1 MKEKSNHSNRFDNAA
16 ETWDESPRRLAMAAK
31 VCAAIEESVGID
43 PSWNMLDVGCG
54 TGLVTLP
61 FAKKAL
67 HITALDTSAG
77 MLEVLE
83 KKAAAEQL
91 SNITTLCGEL
101 GSLVSDHRCR
111 AGFDCIISSMTLHH
125 IDNTSEALAMLAGL
139 LKNDG
144 TLAFADLD
152 SEDGYFHDNAEEEVH
167 HGFDRAELASLLASA
182 GLSNVSFRTA
192 AEITKVNRI
201 GKERTYSIFL
211 CTARKNPTSSNT

>member
-1 MKEKSNHSNRFDNAA
+1 MTETNRFDNAA

-31 VCAAIEESVGID
+31 VCAAIEENVCID
-43 PSWNMLDVGCG
+43 PSWHMLDVGCG

-61 FAKKAL
+61 FAKKASQ
-67 HITALDTSAG
+67 ITALDTSAG

-101 GSLVSDHRCR
+101 GSLASDHRCT

-125 IDNTSEALAMLAGL
+125 IENTSEALAMLAGL
-139 LKNDG
+139 LKENG

-152 SEDGYFHDNAEEEVH
+152 AEDGYFHDNAEEEVH
-167 HGFDRAELASLLASA
+167 HGFDRDELASLLTTA
-182 GLSNVSFRTA
+182 GFSDIAFRTA

-201 GKERTYSIFL
+201 QKEKTYSIFL
-211 CTARKNPTSSNT
+211 CTAKKNPTSPNP